1 MIQTAPPRLPF
12 VRRVGRFVIDVLD
25 AGFLQV
31 LVDGAAASNN
41 DFFMRMIFER
51 DNVLIIRMNP

>member
-1 MIQTAPPRLPF
+1 
-12 VRRVGRFVIDVLD
+12 
-25 AGFLQV
+25 
-31 LVDGAAASNN
+31 VDGAAASNN